1 MTLMVVVYLQ
11 IQAVQFLIA
20 VGALA
25 NVSLSSGEPLDT
37 VPSVELGVF
46 HALPLPSFGG
56 DAFQ

>member
-1 MTLMVVVYLQ
+1 MVVVYLQ